1 MDLLPPIRL
10 PSLPPYDLSL
20 LTIKINTVKIHSK
33 SEFFDYINKS
43 IPDSLDFS
51 NWSRSQMNSANEP
64 AIFEYKVQI
73 NEPMTELLIS
83 EYSIFKCYQDFKL
96 FQKTLK
102 TKINEKN
109 LDFKLVLFPKIKAK
123 DAQFIYDFFYS
134 QLTVLLSDKMI
145 RATINPLYE
154 FLAISNFAICNRI
167 PIVFEG
173 PIKKKT
179 KNSSDSCLNF
189 FKSPKFSKK
198 WLILTKE
205 GIGVLQSNRSNE
217 FCDILLFDGNFEVFI
232 GKSNTKRKY
241 GIKITSNSRVF
252 TLKAEN
258 YFDFIIWV
266 ISIKKIAYQSSSLTL
281 NRFFSSSP
289 IRDRCSCKPFIDGKG
304 YYLDLMESFNKSQK
318 EILISDWFLS
328 PQLYL
333 NRPISPH
340 MNNNHYRLDH
350 ILKAAASRGVR
361 IYIIIYNE
369 PPTFYQNSAFV
380 AKCITELHHNIQII
394 RSPNY
399 FLNVSLWSFHE
410 KLCIIDRKIGY
421 LGGLDLAFGR
431 WDTPAHELADSE
443 SLESHNQRNL
453 WIGKDYANPRMKT
466 FLKLREFETCQIDKD
481 SDPRL
486 PWHDIGLRVEGLMVH
501 DMCKHFI
508 QNWNF
513 LKFAKQPLES
523 LTKIFVANCK
533 NSIGKNTKRVNQYC
547 HNILSPLPQ
556 KENFVMNG
564 LLKRSLTDA
573 EEDGKN
579 FCVFPKSFH
588 GKDLK
593 DMSKPK
599 VKIFDEIISLYALKA
614 DLVEPKN
621 QLFGTCQ
628 CQFLRSASHWSLGLN
643 FIENSIH
650 TCYLELIMSAKD
662 FIYIENE
669 YFISG
674 NCDKSVKNMIVEAL
688 ILRIKKAAAHNEP
701 FKVMVFLPL
710 LIDKPG
716 RLEHNIDFKLIEMF
730 IYKTI
735 SHGENSLIE
744 ILKKDKNI
752 KNPSDYI
759 NFYGLRTHKKIRGV
773 PKTEEIYVNSKIMI
787 IDDDVVVLGSANIN
801 DRSLLGSRDA
811 EIAMVIEDS
820 KKIDSFISGKKVKVS
835 NFTHKL
841 RKKLFKEHF
850 ALNEE
855 LCEDPLKTDLQEIIK
870 ENSRKNTEIY
880 REIFRVYPDD
890 HVTKFD
896 YLDNFIRERK
906 LSLYDL
912 LAPKIKG
919 HVVEFPLNWLKDENL
934 EKDMEK
940 ENLVLPMKNYT

>member
-20 LTIKINTVKIHSK
+20 LKIKINSEKIHSK
-33 SEFFDYINKS
+33 SEFLNYIDTK

-51 NWSRSQMNSANEP
+51 NWSRSKMNSANEP

-73 NEPMTELLIS
+73 YEPMTELLIS
-83 EYSIFKCYQDFKL
+83 EYSIFKCFKDFKL

-109 LDFKLVLFPKIKAK
+109 LDFKLVVFPKQKAK

-134 QLTVLLSDKMI
+134 QLTVLLSDKII
-145 RATINPLYE
+145 RATINHLYE
-154 FLAISNFAICNRI
+154 FLAISIFSICNRI
-167 PIVFEG
+167 PVIFEG

-179 KNSSDSCLNF
+179 QNSSESCANF
-189 FKSPKFSKK
+189 FKSPTYSMK
-198 WLILTKE
+198 WIILSKE
-205 GIGVLQSNRSNE
+205 GIGVLQSNQSNE
-217 FCDILLFDGNFEVFI
+217 LCDMLLFDPNFDVSI
-232 GKSNTKRKY
+232 GKSQTKKKY

-252 TLKAEN
+252 KLEAET
-258 YFDFIIWV
+258 YFDFMIWV
-266 ISIKKIAYQSSSLTL
+266 ISIKKMAHLSPSLSL
-281 NRFFSSSP
+281 NRFLSSSP
-289 IRDRCSCKPFIDGKG
+289 IRSHCSCTPFIDGKD
-304 YYLDLMESFNKSQK
+304 YYIDLMESLKNSQK
-318 EILISDWFLS
+318 EILISDWFFS

-333 NRPISPH
+333 NRPISTL
-340 MNNNHYRLDH
+340 MNNDHFRLDH
-350 ILKAAASRGVR
+350 ILKSAASRGVK
-361 IYIIIYNE
+361 IYIILYNE

-380 AKCITELHHNIQII
+380 AKYLLELHHNIQLI

-399 FLNVSLWSFHE
+399 LLNVSLWSFHE

-421 LGGLDLAFGR
+421 LGGLDLAFGC
-431 WDTPAHELADSE
+431 WDTPSHELADSE
-443 SLESHNQRNL
+443 SLESHSQKNIWLGR
-453 WIGKDYANPRMKT
+453 DYSNARMKA
-466 FLKLREFETCQIDKD
+466 FSKLREFEACQIDKD

-486 PWHDIGLRVEGLMVH
+486 PWHDIGIRVEGVIVH
-501 DMCKHFI
+501 DLCKHFI

-513 LKFAKQPLES
+513 LKFAKQPLEI
-523 LTKIFVANCK
+523 LTKNFMVNCK
-533 NSIGKNTKRVNQYC
+533 KSIGKNTQRVNQYC
-547 HNILSPLPQ
+547 KSVISNLPQ
-556 KENFVMNG
+556 KENFVLNG
-564 LLKRSLTDA
+564 LLKRSLMDA
-573 EEDGKN
+573 EEDGKSLN
-579 FCVFPKSFH
+579 IFPKNFH

-593 DMSKPK
+593 DTSRPK
-599 VKIFDEIISLYALKA
+599 VKVFDEMISLYALKA
-614 DLVEPKN
+614 DLAERKN
-621 QLFGTCQ
+621 QVQGSCQ

-643 FIENSIH
+643 SIENSIH
-650 TCYLELIMSAKD
+650 ACYLELIMSAKN

-669 YFISG
+669 YFVSG
-674 NCDKSVKNMIVEAL
+674 NCDKIVKNMIVEAL
-688 ILRIKKAAAHNEP
+688 ILRIKKAAAHNES

-710 LIDKPG
+710 LIDLPG

-735 SHGENSLIE
+735 SHGDKSLME
-744 ILKKDKNI
+744 ILKKDENI

-759 NFYGLRTHKKIRGV
+759 NFYGLRTHRKIRGV
-773 PKTEEIYVNSKIMI
+773 PKTEEIYVHSKIMI

-801 DRSLLGSRDA
+801 DRSLMGSRNS

-835 NFTHKL
+835 YFAHKL

-850 ALNEE
+850 SLNDE

-890 HVTKFD
+890 HVTKFEF
-896 YLDNFIRERK
+896 LDNFIRERK

-919 HVVEFPLNWLKDENL
+919 HVVEFPLKWLKDEDL
-934 EKDMEK
+934 EKEK
-940 ENLVLPMKNYT
+940 ETVVLPMKNYT